1 MSKPYPAEFRAD
13 VVEVARNRD
22 ENTTLAEVAHDFG
35 LHEATIRKWI
45 RRAEIDEGNPHD
57 RKPGP
62 STDEKSE
69 LAAANRKIR
78 RLEQE
83 LEVMRRA
90 AAYFGQASIPSK

>member
-1 MSKPYPAEFRAD
+1 MPKPYPKEFKED
-13 VVEVARNRD
+13 VVRVAQQRD
-22 ENTTLAEVAHDFG
+22 HDVTIAEVAADFG
-35 LHEATIRKWI
+35 IHEGTLTKWM
-45 RRAEIDEGNPHD
+45 RQADLDSGNTEG

-62 STDEKSE
+62 TTDEKSE

-90 AAYFGQASIPSK
+90 AAYFSQAQIPSK

>member
-1 MSKPYPAEFRAD
+1 MRQAD
-13 VVEVARNRD
+13 LD
-22 ENTTLAEVAHDFG
+22 SGNT
-35 LHEATIRKWI
+35 
-45 RRAEIDEGNPHD
+45 EG

-62 STDEKSE
+62 TTDEKSE

-90 AAYFGQASIPSK
+90 AAYFSQAQIPSK